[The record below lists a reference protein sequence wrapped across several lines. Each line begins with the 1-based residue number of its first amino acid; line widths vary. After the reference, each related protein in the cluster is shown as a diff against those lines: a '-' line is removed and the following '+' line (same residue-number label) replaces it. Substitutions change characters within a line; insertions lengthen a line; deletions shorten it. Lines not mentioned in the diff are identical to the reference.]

1 MAEEEINMRLS
12 RVGACIAVMGVY
24 LALRFTVLW
33 IKPISISP
41 QLVAMLYTALLM
53 LVQLSLVVSIARL
66 QLRPR
71 PSVLLSIP
79 SAVIVAA
86 LIYIEM
92 KLSARTPAPQVALGM
107 VSIFRSLF
115 LMLFAGLL
123 GYTIS
128 FIVRE
133 KNILLPAAIFAA
145 LVDYWNVSWGP
156 LSHILVDKP
165 SVVAAAAV
173 SMPAVSAGMPG
184 MIIGMGDFVFLSLFF
199 GVLYRFRMNV
209 KGTFWL
215 GYGLLT
221 ASMLAVM
228 YFGSAFPALIPMSLA
243 VVAANAKLFKLK
255 REEQLAMV
263 YVGAL
268 LLAALILMWIFM
280 FRR

>member
-1 MAEEEINMRLS
+1 
-12 RVGACIAVMGVY
+12 
-24 LALRFTVLW
+24 
-33 IKPISISP
+33 
-41 QLVAMLYTALLM
+41 
-53 LVQLSLVVSIARL
+53 
-66 QLRPR
+66 
-71 PSVLLSIP
+71 
-79 SAVIVAA
+79 
-86 LIYIEM
+86 
-92 KLSARTPAPQVALGM
+92 
-107 VSIFRSLF
+107 
-115 LMLFAGLL
+115 MLFAGLL